1 MKLLEI
7 LLSCVSAVCTHRPVM
22 ISKGIRN
29 GESLRCHC
37 HGAVFN
43 IQTGDVIAAPA
54 TTPLRRYNVKV
65 DDKTDTVLVD
75 IDQDQGKPDESHK
88 TPDGL
93 EHIVIIGSGAGGV
106 SAAEE
111 LLQLNFN
118 GKISII
124 SSDDHQPYDRNGFN
138 QREKFAVSNTVVGE
152 RPILRI

>member
-88 TPDGL
+88 IPNGL

>member
-1 MKLLEI
+1 
-7 LLSCVSAVCTHRPVM
+7 M

-29 GESLRCHC
+29 GQSLRCHC

-43 IQTGDVIAAPA
+43 IQSGDVIAAPA

-75 IDQDQGKPDESHK
+75 IDQDQVKPEDSHH

-111 LLQLNFN
+111 LLKLNFN
-118 GKISII
+118 GKITIV
-124 SSDDHQPYDRNGFN
+124 SSDDHQPYDRNGLN
-138 QREKFAVSNTVVGE
+138 QCKNASQTIFLNVILQ
-152 RPILRI
+152 PI

>member
-1 MKLLEI
+1 MP
-7 LLSCVSAVCTHRPVM
+7 LSFGKRSSYKQFQNNSITSHQKNTAQSP
-22 ISKGIRN
+22 S
-29 GESLRCHC
+29 
-37 HGAVFN
+37 
-43 IQTGDVIAAPA
+43 PA
-54 TTPLRRYNVKV
+54 TTPLRRYNVMV

-75 IDQDQGKPDESHK
+75 IDQNQGKPDESHQ

-111 LLQLNFN
+111 LLKLNFN

-138 QREKFAVSNTVVGE
+138 QRKNQRQLPNRCS
-152 RPILRI
+152 